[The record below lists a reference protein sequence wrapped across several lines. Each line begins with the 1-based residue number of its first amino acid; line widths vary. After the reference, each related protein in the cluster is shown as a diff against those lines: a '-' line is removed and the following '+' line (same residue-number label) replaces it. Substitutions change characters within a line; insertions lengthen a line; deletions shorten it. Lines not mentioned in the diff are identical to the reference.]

1 MASTGQNKPVL
12 PRFNVYMSDR
22 GRARLERLARM
33 RSANL
38 SRVVEEAVVHLLAT
52 VELGEPVRY
61 IVPSEQHEDE
71 GKADKP
77 EE

>member
-1 MASTGQNKPVL
+1 MASTGHNRRDV

-61 IVPSEQHEDE
+61 IVPSEQREEE
-71 GKADKP
+71 GKPGSP
-77 EE
+77 EA